1 MPSAWR
7 HDHNGKRE
15 GKGRERKKVG
25 AEYPVSP
32 VVRIPC
38 FHVGGAGSIPG
49 QETIP
54 RATTTTTKAEA
65 FRGHIGKGKEDRRK
79 VTVSSARSRPLIA
92 NSTRRP

>member
-1 MPSAWR
+1 MEK
-7 HDHNGKRE
+7 GKGKE
-15 GKGRERKKVG
+15 GKGKKVG
-25 AEYPVSP
+25 AEYPVSS

-49 QETIP
+49 QEMIP
-54 RATTTTTKAEA
+54 HATTTTTKAEA

>member
-1 MPSAWR
+1 MEK
-7 HDHNGKRE
+7 GKGKE
-15 GKGRERKKVG
+15 GKGKIVG

-54 RATTTTTKAEA
+54 RATTTTTTTKAEA